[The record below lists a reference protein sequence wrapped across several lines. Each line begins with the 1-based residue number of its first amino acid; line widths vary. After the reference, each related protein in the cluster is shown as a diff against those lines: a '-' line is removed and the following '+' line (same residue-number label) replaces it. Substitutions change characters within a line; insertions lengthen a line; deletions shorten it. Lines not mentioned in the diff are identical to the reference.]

1 MLSFIVTESFS
12 GLTSTVVVVV
22 GIVVV
27 VEVVV
32 EVDVVVVEVV
42 VEVDVVVVEV
52 VVVKIVVEVVIIVE
66 VDDVVPI
73 EAVSVTLT
81 GLSITL
87 LYDTPRNKN
96 IPSIDVAINLFLL
109 FIKIYRI
116 VCSSSSSINS
126 PISLSETTL
135 SSSKCTG
142 RFNSAYFFIKFP
154 MIKIIAI

>member
-1 MLSFIVTESFS
+1 LSFIVTESFS